1 MADATANST
10 QREKL
15 KQADLLC
22 GVGALVLGIGIGAL
36 AAPALGW
43 VAVPLFLIG
52 CISHGWGMIQK
63 HRIEQLD
70 ASGSAAWETAL
81 YWGCWAAIAIV
92 LAIASWKAL
101 IHA

>member
-1 MADATANST
+1 MRDVTATSA

-22 GVGALVLGIGIGAL
+22 GVGALVLGIGIGAI

-43 VAVPLFLIG
+43 LAVPLFLVG
-52 CISHGWGMIQK
+52 CVSHGWGMIQK
-63 HRIEQLD
+63 QRIEQLD
-70 ASGSAAWETAL
+70 CSGASAWETML

-92 LAIASWKAL
+92 LVMASWRAL
-101 IHA
+101 MHD

>member
-1 MADATANST
+1 MGETAAHSS

-15 KQADLLC
+15 KQVDLL
-22 GVGALVLGIGIGAL
+22 GAVGALVLGMGIGAL

-43 VAVPLFLIG
+43 LALPLFLIG
-52 CISHGWGMIQK
+52 CLSHGWGMIQK
-63 HRIEQLD
+63 HRIEQLE
-70 ASGSAAWETAL
+70 ASASAAWEQAL

-101 IHA
+101 MHA